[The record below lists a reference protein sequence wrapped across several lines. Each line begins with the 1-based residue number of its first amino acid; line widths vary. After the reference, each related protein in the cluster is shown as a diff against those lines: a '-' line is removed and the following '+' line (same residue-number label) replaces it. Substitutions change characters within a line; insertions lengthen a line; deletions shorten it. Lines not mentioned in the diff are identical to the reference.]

1 MKMKMTMA
9 AILSLCFVMFCG
21 CSKARI
27 DSVSVDY
34 GKSEIYS
41 QQDMDS
47 AIDVIKKEF
56 SSWDGCELHS
66 VSYKSDDISKDNV
79 EYSNELRPDAGYDE
93 CIVFESSFHSP
104 KNGGGA
110 WTPDEEYTGWTW
122 YLARKDNG
130 AWTLLTNGYA

>member
-1 MKMKMTMA
+1 MKMTIA
-9 AILSLCFVMFCG
+9 IILSLYLVMSCG
-21 CSKARI
+21 CSQANI
-27 DSVSVDY
+27 GSVSVDY

-41 QQDMDS
+41 QLDMDS
-47 AIDVIKKEF
+47 AIDVIEKEF

-66 VSYKSDDISKDNV
+66 VSYMSDEFSEDNID
-79 EYSNELRPDAGYDE
+79 YCNELRADAGYDE

-110 WTPDEEYTGWTW
+110 WTPDEEYAGWIW

>member
-1 MKMKMTMA
+1 MKRVI
-9 AILSLCFVMFCG
+9 AIVLSLCFVILCG
-21 CSKARI
+21 CSQANI
-27 DSVSVDY
+27 GSVSVDY

-47 AIDVIKKEF
+47 AIDVIEKEF
-56 SSWDGCELHS
+56 SSWKGCELHS
-66 VSYKSDDISKDNV
+66 VSYMSDEFSEDNID
-79 EYSNELRPDAGYDE
+79 YCNELRADAGYDE

-110 WTPDEEYTGWTW
+110 WTPDEEYTGWSW
-122 YLARKDNG
+122 YLARKGNG

>member
-1 MKMKMTMA
+1 MKRIIVA
-9 AILSLCFVMFCG
+9 VLSLCLVMSSG
-21 CSKARI
+21 CSKA
-27 DSVSVDY
+27 DTDNFSVDY

-47 AIDVIKKEF
+47 AIDVIRKEF
-56 SSWDGCELHS
+56 SSWKGCELHS
-66 VSYKSDDISKDNV
+66 VSYISDEFNEDNID
-79 EYSNELRPDAGYDE
+79 YCNELRADSGYDE

-110 WTPDEEYTGWTW
+110 WTPDEEYTGWSW
-122 YLARKDNG
+122 YLARNDNG